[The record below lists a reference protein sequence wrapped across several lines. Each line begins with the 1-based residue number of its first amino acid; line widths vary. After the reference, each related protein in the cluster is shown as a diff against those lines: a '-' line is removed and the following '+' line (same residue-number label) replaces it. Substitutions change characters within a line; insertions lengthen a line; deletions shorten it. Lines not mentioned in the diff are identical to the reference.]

1 MFFLAKP
8 EIKMH
13 LLSILMFDLNHK
25 SLSVRGTEQGNYRT
39 KTGQFAF
46 LATSP

>member
-1 MFFLAKP
+1 MFLLAKP

-13 LLSILMFDLNHK
+13 LLSILMFDLNDK
-25 SLSVRGTEQGNYRT
+25 NWSVSGTEQGNYKT

-46 LATSP
+46 LATLP